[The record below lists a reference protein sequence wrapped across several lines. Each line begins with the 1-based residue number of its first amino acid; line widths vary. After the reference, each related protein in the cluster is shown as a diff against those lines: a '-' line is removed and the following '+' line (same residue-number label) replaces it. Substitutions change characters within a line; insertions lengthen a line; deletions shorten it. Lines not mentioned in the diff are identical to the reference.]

1 MQPDNCS
8 RRRLPPVRVRV
19 ELGLVLGL
27 GAIFLGGNC
36 PRTHRITWH
45 FFDISIV
52 QGWILYKRDAGN
64 NPLSL
69 KMFKV
74 SVAMSLI
81 KEGKST
87 RTSRGRRSASVER
100 AFIAKSKRV
109 PAVQIPNTSIRTDCY
124 DHLPSFTE
132 KGRC

>member
-1 MQPDNCS
+1 MGS
-8 RRRLPPVRVRV
+8 
-19 ELGLVLGL
+19 

-36 PRTHRITWH
+36 PRTHRLTWR

-81 KEGKST
+81 KEGKSA
-87 RTSRGRRSASVER
+87 RTSRGRRSTSVER
-100 AFIAKSKRV
+100 AFIAKTKRL
-109 PAVQIPNTSIRTDCY
+109 PAAQIPNTSIRTDCY